1 MAATSQRVVCVS
13 KSTHVSSTGAV
24 HGHIVGVGLG
34 GDASGYTELITVDAA
49 RARIA
54 AGTVLYTVS
63 PSTGKGAL
71 VELYTCCSIRTL
83 RSHPDAV
90 TDNNLDNLP
99 GCAR

>member
-1 MAATSQRVVCVS
+1 MAAASQRVVCVN
-13 KSTHVSSTGAV
+13 KSTHVSPTGAV

-34 GDASGYTELITVDAA
+34 VDASTYTELVSVAAA

-63 PSTGKGAL
+63 PSTGNAAL
-71 VELYTCCSIRTL
+71 VQLFTCCSIGTL

-99 GCAR
+99 ACAT